1 MRTPTGTSRPKPW
14 SRSRSRSIGAVTA
27 LALALAVACGGAAAP
42 TATARPAP
50 ALSVET
56 QAGVRQLQLE
66 ARDGQA
72 TATPTR
78 PAPTAVASVAASRG
92 KIIYA
97 KPVDM
102 GRATSAAAGGAGGP
116 DTPFASS
123 INAGLTNKGLDGQL
137 VPWLASSWA
146 YSSSDAVLDITL
158 RKGAVFQ
165 DGSPIT
171 VDDVLYSLNIWLNP
185 ITPGVLK
192 PNLPVMPSAIEK
204 TGPDTFRVAFPR
216 PDPFFLTATFNT
228 LSSAGEG
235 WYIYPRAAV
244 ERMGIDAFNK
254 APVASGPYKLVKR
267 IPGDSVLLEAHEQFF
282 NGPPP
287 VKTIEVRIA
296 PEDSTRVAMFQT
308 GEADIVESV
317 APQYLPNLERLAGAK
332 IFSTRTG
339 QEVVINIQTA
349 VDKIPGTDRPNP
361 FKDVRVRQAV
371 SYAVDKKAIV
381 ERIAGRAGAPVKGPY
396 STYHLGAVPDKITD
410 YDYNPEKAKQLLK
423 DANFP
428 MDYQFPVYAYVASAP
443 APQAVEAFANYLQA
457 VGLKA
462 QYRLVEVSAL
472 IGLWRAKEAFPMS
485 FVRSWNIYPDPSRH
499 FVSYMK
505 SDGGTSFYADPV
517 LDQIWADAFKIADP
531 TKQAQ
536 AYEKFF
542 TYIHEQAYVVD
553 LYAIVDNHGIGPK
566 VDWRYPPGLPN
577 SFNLITWR

>member
-1 MRTPTGTSRPKPW
+1 MRTPTGTSRPQPW
-14 SRSRSRSIGAVTA
+14 SRSRYMGAATA
-27 LALALAVACGGAAAP
+27 LTLALAVACGGAAAP
-42 TATARPAP
+42 TARPATTVP
-50 ALSVET
+50 TPTTSTAQPTATSAATL
-56 QAGVRQLQLE
+56 
-66 ARDGQA
+66 A
-72 TATPTR
+72 TATPVR
-78 PAPTAVASVAASRG
+78 VAPTPTAQAAASRG
-92 KIIYA
+92 KVVYA

-123 INAGLTNKGLDGQL
+123 INAGLTNKGADGQL
-137 VPWLASSWA
+137 IPWLASSWA
-146 YSSSDAVLDITL
+146 YSSSDTVLDITL

-171 VDDVLYSLNIWLNP
+171 VDDVLYSMNIWLNP
-185 ITPGVLK
+185 ITPGVNK
-192 PNLPVMPSAIEK
+192 PTLPVLPSAIEK
-204 TGPDTFRVAFPR
+204 TGPDTFRVSFPR

-254 APVASGPYKLVKR
+254 APVAAGPYKLVKR
-267 IPGDSVLLEAHEQFF
+267 LPGDSVLLEAHEQFF

-287 VKTIEVRIA
+287 VKTIDVRIA
-296 PEDSTRVAMFQT
+296 PEDSTRVAMFRT

-317 APQYLPNLERLAGAK
+317 APQFLPDLEKLAGAK

-339 QEVVINIQTA
+339 QEVVIKIQTIP
-349 VDKIPGTDRPNP
+349 DKIPGTDRPNP

-443 APQAVEAFANYLQA
+443 APAAVEAYTNYLQA

-462 QYRLVEVSAL
+462 QYRLVEVSSL
-472 IGLWRAKEAFPMS
+472 IRLWNTKEAFPMS

-499 FVSYMK
+499 FVSFMK
-505 SDGGTSFYADPV
+505 SDGGVSFVADPV
-517 LDQIWADAFKIADP
+517 LDKTWEDAFKIADP
-531 TKQAQ
+531 AKQAQ